1 MRLKWMLAPMA
12 LTVLLAGCKMPKK
25 EITVVIRERGS
36 GTRVLLDYE
45 LKKRGI
51 LPTKVRGYRDEEYTH
66 MNVAAAVLSGR
77 ADCTLGVR
85 AAAVALGLDFIPVGV
100 EQYDLVV
107 AKAWADDERMQ
118 ALMDVI
124 RSGEF
129 REAVSSMGGYDTS
142 RSGEVLWEYDGN

>member
-1 MRLKWMLAPMA
+1 M
-12 LTVLLAGCKMPKK
+12 
-25 EITVVIRERGS
+25 
-36 GTRVLLDYE
+36 LLDYE

-77 ADCTLGVR
+77 ADCALGVR

-118 ALMDVI
+118 ALLDVI
-124 RSGEF
+124 RSPEF
-129 REAVSSMGGYDTS
+129 RETVTAMGGYDAR
-142 RSGEVLWEYDGN
+142 RSGEVLWEHDGQ